1 MGKRVW
7 GGNQSTGPRTYY
19 TVRWKAGDVTEEYE
33 ESGNLDGCGE
43 MIAEYNAGLAMN
55 EHVLLVLNLADAE
68 RAVKELMVSQK
79 VGREEEKWVEG
90 YVRELETVG
99 DKWVRRD

>member
-1 MGKRVW
+1 MKGVVGGQDGIHEAEAIVGKRVW

-43 MIAEYNAGLAMN
+43 MIAEYNAGLAI
-55 EHVLLVLNLADAE
+55 
-68 RAVKELMVSQK
+68 K
-79 VGREEEKWVEG
+79 
-90 YVRELETVG
+90 
-99 DKWVRRD
+99 